1 MQDVCVE
8 GNAEADESML
18 HVETFQ
24 DNSLVA
30 EASTHPYALLH
41 LQDLVATHADHWPAA
56 QKVFRVCRIAR
67 TYLKPEPRAAKA
79 CVESG
84 L

>member
-30 EASTHPYALLH
+30 EASTHPCALLH
-41 LQDLVATHADHWPAA
+41 LQDLVATHADH
-56 QKVFRVCRIAR
+56 
-67 TYLKPEPRAAKA
+67 
-79 CVESG
+79 
-84 L
+84 